1 MVILSPVPVVNLSN
15 QKVKAVTAGAL
26 GKKIQP
32 EKYYFLT
39 LLSPLKCAYSLYV

>member
-26 GKKIQP
+26 GKEIQP
-32 EKYYFLT
+32 ENTTFLHCYH
-39 LLSPLKCAYSLYV
+39 L